1 MTCFLYSISLLR
13 AKTDCT
19 VRSFCKLFLTV
30 PPTTLGSMAHS
41 LYSTSGALKQQ
52 FTNLAILFI
61 LSPSRSL
68 QMRTFGNSVVPLGE
82 EGGEVPRRAERRHA
96 DPLRLLQR
104 TQIV

>member
-1 MTCFLYSISLLR
+1 M
-13 AKTDCT
+13 DCT
-19 VRSFCKLFLTV
+19 VRSFCRPFLTV

-41 LYSTSGALKQQ
+41 LYSTSGGALKQQ

-82 EGGEVPRRAERRHA
+82 ESGEVPRRAERRHA

-104 TQIV
+104 CLV